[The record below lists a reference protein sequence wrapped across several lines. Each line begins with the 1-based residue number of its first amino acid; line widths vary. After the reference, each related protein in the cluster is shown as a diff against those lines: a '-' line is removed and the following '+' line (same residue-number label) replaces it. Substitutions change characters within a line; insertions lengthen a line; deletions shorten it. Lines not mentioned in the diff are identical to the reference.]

1 MQNEKTFFIGLG
13 LSRSRLRM
21 NEESSDDELG
31 KMIKQR
37 QKKFQKSENI
47 FFVDWWMFIYFDQGT
62 TETTDPPDYGIVILM
77 IRLHLQVPAC
87 LWNDYVAIIYSIKN
101 RNRKRAAWIGA

>member
-1 MQNEKTFFIGLG
+1 MIERATQPMRVYTVYIMCSKMQNEKTFFIGLG

-47 FFVDWWMFIYFDQGT
+47 FFVD
-62 TETTDPPDYGIVILM
+62 
-77 IRLHLQVPAC
+77 
-87 LWNDYVAIIYSIKN
+87 
-101 RNRKRAAWIGA
+101 